1 MITLGQIS
9 SGVRIF
15 KGPRLK
21 SENLIVENP
30 GEGIE
35 PYYTPSAV
43 LQEKSDSAKL
53 LNVAIAS
60 AKQIATINAVR
71 VYRGDIV
78 ITRSG
83 TIGRVAYITKRLNGA
98 IVSDDLIRVRIPDEG
113 IRNYALQFLQSDMAL
128 NQMLKNEYG
137 AVQQHLE
144 PNHVSDILIPIPANW
159 ADADQLIEN
168 VRNQLLL
175 KEALEDA
182 TSNLDKD
189 VCVLISGL
197 IDKARQKNA

>member
-1 MITLGQIS
+1 M
-9 SGVRIF
+9 
-15 KGPRLK
+15 KGEVKNR
-21 SENLIVENP
+21 ENP
-30 GEGIE
+30 
-35 PYYTPSAV
+35 
-43 LQEKSDSAKL
+43 
-53 LNVAIAS
+53 
-60 AKQIATINAVR
+60 
-71 VYRGDIV
+71 
-78 ITRSG
+78 
-83 TIGRVAYITKRLNGA
+83 
-98 IVSDDLIRVRIPDEG
+98 
-113 IRNYALQFLQSDMAL
+113 ALTVELG
-128 NQMLKNEYG
+128 G